1 MRSTFQNSG
10 MSLSIGIF
18 FSLMIAG
25 LASTLPRTL
34 TAGLRAQ
41 GVPAAAAAHA
51 SAACRR

>member
-10 MSLSIGIF
+10 MSLSIGVF

-34 TAGLRAQ
+34 TGGPHLPGRPAG
-41 GVPAAAAAHA
+41 
-51 SAACRR
+51 